1 MSVWT
6 VRLLD
11 GASELYS
18 FPAMPFVTPELG
30 PEWST
35 AEPALVTALT
45 KRYTIEGILYGNE
58 RTTGTAWATLLSV
71 LAVSGSSQVDGVE
84 LRRDGVVVDSIKV
97 GDGWKAFR
105 WDDLRA
111 AKTDGQW
118 RGELRFSVKFSG
130 RKRFAIAGYPDPSVS
145 TFDARLSWAYSE
157 AGLLTQTYE
166 GTLEVSDTSSAVA
179 VARLC
184 GLDLPDSTYGY
195 VTKGPEGVD
204 VERLDEADS
213 RASFRSIV
221 RGTGDVL
228 PAGVGPSFTLTTEET
243 TVDGETTTTVT
254 VTASG
259 VGAEAAVRAQIPPG
273 SLATARIS
281 TDNQRNA
288 RGVFVT
294 KGTDEDDPVAS
305 ATKTH
310 QFRIRGGGR
319 PILWS
324 ERTGGRAPVRHYGS
338 FKPAEITERIVLE
351 QSGADGMNFVVP
363 APLDGVEQDHN
374 ASEPGVAERIVRG
387 ADPSGDRWRYELTRV
402 YRASDSVIAFLQAF
416 ASALNGG
423 PGGST
428 TFPYDEIAAAG
439 EGLP

>member
-6 VRLLD
+6 VRLLTD
-11 GASELYS
+11 STEVYS
-18 FPAMPFVTPELG
+18 FPAMPFVTPELK

-35 AEPALVTALT
+35 AEPSLVTALT
-45 KRYTIEGILYGNE
+45 KTHTIEGILYGNE
-58 RTTGTAWATLLSV
+58 RSTGTAWATLV
-71 LAVSGSSQVDGVE
+71 AALAVSGSSQINGVE
-84 LRRDGVVVDSIKV
+84 LRRDGTVVDSIKIA
-97 GDGWKAFR
+97 DGWKALR

-111 AKTDGQW
+111 AKSDGQW
-118 RGELRFSVKFSG
+118 RGELRFSLKISG

-145 TFDARLSWAYSE
+145 AFDARLSWAYSE

-166 GTLEVSDTSSAVA
+166 GTLETADGTSAVA

-184 GLDLPDSTYGY
+184 GLDLPDSTYGW

-221 RGTGDVL
+221 RGTGDAL
-228 PAGVGPSFTLTTEET
+228 PSGVGPSFTVLTEET

-259 VGAEAAVRAQIPPG
+259 IGAEDAVRAQIPPG
-273 SLATARIS
+273 SLASSKIS

-288 RGVFVT
+288 RGVFVS
-294 KGTDEDDPVAS
+294 KGTDDDPVAS

-310 QFRIRGGGR
+310 RFKIRGGGR

-338 FKPAEITERIVLE
+338 FKPSEITETIVLE
-351 QSGADGMNFVVP
+351 QSGADGANFTVP
-363 APLDGVEQDHN
+363 APLDGVEQDYN

-387 ADPSGDRWRYELTRV
+387 ADPSGDRWRLEITRV

-416 ASALNGG
+416 ASSLAGG
-423 PGGST
+423 PGGATS
-428 TFPYDEIAAAG
+428 FPYREIADQG